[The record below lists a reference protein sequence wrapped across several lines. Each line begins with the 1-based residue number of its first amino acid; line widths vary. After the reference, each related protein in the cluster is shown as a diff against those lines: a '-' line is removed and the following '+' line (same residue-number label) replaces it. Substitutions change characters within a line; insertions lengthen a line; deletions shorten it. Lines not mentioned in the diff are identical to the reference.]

1 MLDILGAIG
10 GNILSLPGILGLALG
25 MMTRNLMLASILG
38 ALVGVAET
46 IIFAGFDFAAI
57 DPLEF
62 GIAVA
67 VGIVAGSLGC
77 GLRRKGATV

>member
-10 GNILSLPGILGLALG
+10 GNILSLPGILGLAVG
-25 MMTRNLMLASILG
+25 MMTRNLVIASSLG
-38 ALVGVAET
+38 AVIGVAET

-57 DPLEF
+57 EPLEL